1 MQAVWGVNMTITNIS
16 LPDKNVLESM
26 GLTWHTDMDNTSYLS
41 DELIHISE
49 GEAELFYEAGNESM

>member
-49 GEAELFYEAGNESM
+49 GEAE